1 MTHSIRPDLQK
12 KSLPNEAKNCTLVN
26 SNYARVVEEIDDRF
40 EFVVFV
46 DADAVTWSG
55 WLRALIQPL
64 IENETIG
71 ASSGNR
77 WYTPENGELGSLV
90 RAFWNMGSVIQMAQF
105 RFPWGGVWRFGPT
118 SPRATKCFNNGEPR
132 FRPMRQ
138 FLTSSKRAG
147 KNSFLIRT
155 CCCSIQN
162 PPI

>member
-1 MTHSIRPDLQK
+1 MKKLTIDLNL
-12 KSLPNEAKNCTLVN
+12 SF
-26 SNYARVVEEIDDRF
+26 S
-40 EFVVFV
+40 V

-90 RAFWNMGSVIQMAQF
+90 RAFWNMGFGHPDGPVPFSM
-105 RFPWGGVWRFGPT
+105 GGEFGD
-118 SPRATKCFNNGEPR
+118 SDRHRQERRKCFNNGEPR

-138 FLTSSKRAG
+138 FFNVVKRAG
-147 KNSFLIRT
+147 KKILF
-155 CCCSIQN
+155 
-162 PPI
+162 